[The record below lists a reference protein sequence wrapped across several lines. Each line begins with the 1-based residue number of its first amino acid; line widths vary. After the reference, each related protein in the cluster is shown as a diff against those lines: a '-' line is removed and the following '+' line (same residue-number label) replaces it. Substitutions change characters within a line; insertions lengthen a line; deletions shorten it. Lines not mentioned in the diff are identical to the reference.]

1 MTTNIVILNLFQDL
15 KTLIRD
21 RVRLITVIDYG
32 LGNLRSVVKALES
45 VGAKVKVTSNS
56 LDITKAKAIVLPGVG
71 AFHRGIENLDK
82 LEILPAL
89 CSAIREENKP
99 FLGICL
105 GLQLLFMESEE
116 HGAHKGLNIIEG
128 RVKRFSAAMK
138 IPHMGWNQ
146 IKLKNKRSKIF
157 DGIPDNSYFYFVHSY
172 YVEPKDKNI
181 VTTTTDYGIEFV
193 SSIQKDNVY
202 GLQFHPEKSS
212 ALGLKILENFVK
224 NVE

>member
-1 MTTNIVILNLFQDL
+1 M
-15 KTLIRD
+15 
-21 RVRLITVIDYG
+21 ITVIDYG

-45 VGAKVKVTSNS
+45 VGARVKVTSNS
-56 LDITKAKAIVLPGVG
+56 PDITKAKAIVLPGVG
-71 AFHRGIENLDK
+71 SFQRAIENLNK
-82 LEILPAL
+82 LEILHAL
-89 CSAIREENKP
+89 YSAIKEGDKP

-116 HGAHKGLNIIEG
+116 HGSHKGLNIVEG
-128 RVKRFSAAMK
+128 RVRRFSTAMK

-146 IKLKNKRSKIF
+146 IKLKIKNKSSKIF

-172 YVEPKDKNI
+172 YVEPKDKNV
-181 VTTTTDYGIEFV
+181 VTTTTDYGIEFA

-212 ALGLKILENFVK
+212 ELGLKILENFVK